1 MDDAQGT
8 SFEPRSGIEHALV
21 EVSRLL
27 VSSGEADLRE
37 VLRLVG
43 EAVGAESAYLVTVD
57 DEDDPLVADAPQPG
71 TVTRWRRDGAPS
83 GKLFDGPSPAP
94 ALRLLARTQGTPP
107 GPDRSGRGR
116 SGTNRSGTAGAA
128 GDGAGNGLGGEQEG
142 VAIPLLSQQDRF
154 VGYLG
159 IEHAALSDGA
169 LREHGRV
176 LSVFGDLLA
185 GYLSRQRAERALSES
200 EERWRKFVEF
210 NPEAILVV
218 ADEKILYANEACAH
232 LLGFQDASDLERYTL
247 RDFLPADQYDAVDH
261 RRHEHAAGPAFSPFE
276 HEIIRL
282 DGEERLVETT
292 AVGVPF
298 KGIPAVQVV
307 IRDVTDRKRS
317 EERYRN
323 FVQTISEGVW
333 RIDLAEPTSALALPY
348 LQAERILTHG
358 YLAECNTMMTRLLG
372 AERTEAVIG
381 RPIRAL
387 VPSLDRRLVQT
398 FVEDGYR
405 LHNYELTV
413 EGGGSLPRHFALN
426 AVGRIERGALVRIWG
441 SCIEVTER
449 VEMERRMVAVLEE
462 QQERIGRDLH
472 DSVGQLLTGI
482 RMLSENLGARYFA
495 PEDEGTAA
503 ARKVTSFAEEA
514 LQRVREICRGLVPPQ
529 LYQEGL
535 ASALQTLAANMD
547 ALSDVRCTFNHQGN
561 ADVDDYD
568 VKLQLYR
575 MAQEAINNALK
586 HAQPSHVWIRFA
598 AEDRQL
604 TLEVE
609 DDGIGFDSDGSTG
622 KSLGLYS
629 MKRRASSIRA
639 ALTID
644 SEDGVGTMIRVVLPA
659 HRRDDA

>member
-1 MDDAQGT
+1 MDDAKT
-8 SFEPRSGIEHALV
+8 PFFEPRPGIEHALV

-57 DEDDPLVADAPQPG
+57 EEDELLTGDTPPLG
-71 TVTRWRRDGAPS
+71 TVTRWRRDGVHS
-83 GKLFDGPSPAP
+83 GRLFDGPSPAP
-94 ALRLLARTQGTPP
+94 ALRLLARTQDAENRPP
-107 GPDRSGRGR
+107 PPTQNGDRD
-116 SGTNRSGTAGAA
+116 TH
-128 GDGAGNGLGGEQEG
+128 GEDDQDADQEG

-159 IEHAALSDGA
+159 IEHASLSVGT

-218 ADEKILYANEACAH
+218 ADETILYANQACAH
-232 LLGFQDASDLERYTL
+232 LLGFHDAAELTKYTL
-247 RDFLPADQYDAVDH
+247 RDFLLADQYDVIED
-261 RRHEHAAGPAFSPFE
+261 RQQEHATGRAFTPFE
-276 HEIIRL
+276 HEIVRI
-282 DGEERLVETT
+282 DGEERLVETI

-298 KGIPAVQVV
+298 KGIPAVQIV

-333 RIDLAEPTSALALPY
+333 RIDLAEPTPALALPY
-348 LQAERILTHG
+348 LQAERILSHG
-358 YLAECNTMMTRLLG
+358 YFAECNTMMTRILG

-381 RPIRAL
+381 QPLLKL
-387 VPSLDRRLVQT
+387 VPALDHRLVQT

-405 LHNYELTV
+405 LHNYEFTV
-413 EGGGSLPRHFALN
+413 PGSERTASRHFALN

-482 RMLSENLGARYFA
+482 RMLSENLSTRYFEPDHDGA
-495 PEDEGTAA
+495 VAA
-503 ARKVTSFAEEA
+503 QKVTSFAEEA

-535 ASALQTLAANMD
+535 ASALQTLIANMD
-547 ALSDVRCTFNHQGN
+547 ALSDVRCTFSHQAGSHIE
-561 ADVDDYD
+561 DQEIT
-568 VKLQLYR
+568 LQLYR
-575 MAQEAINNALK
+575 IAQEAISNALK
-586 HAQPSHVWIRFA
+586 HARPSHVWTRCA
-598 AEDRQL
+598 VEDGQL
-604 TLEVE
+604 RLEVE
-609 DDGIGFDSDGSTG
+609 DDGIGFDPEQNTG
-622 KSLGLYS
+622 RSLGLYS

-639 ALTID
+639 DLSID
-644 SEDGVGTMIRVVLPA
+644 SEDGVGTMIRVVRPVHHPSGA
-659 HRRDDA
+659 

>member
-1 MDDAQGT
+1 MDDAQRPT
-8 SFEPRSGIEHALV
+8 FEPRSDIEHALV

-27 VSSGEADLRE
+27 VSSGEADLCD
-37 VLRLVG
+37 VLRIVG
-43 EAVGAESAYLVTVD
+43 EAVGADSAYLVTVD
-57 DEDDPLVADAPQPG
+57 EEEDPLTPDVPPPG
-71 TVTRWRRDGAPS
+71 TVTRWRKDGTPAQR
-83 GKLFDGPSPAP
+83 LFEGPSPAP
-94 ALRLLARTQGTPP
+94 ALRLLARTQETEQQPSSQNGANSKP
-107 GPDRSGRGR
+107 GE
-116 SGTNRSGTAGAA
+116 
-128 GDGAGNGLGGEQEG
+128 GEQEG

-159 IEHAALSDGA
+159 IEHASLSDGA

-185 GYLSRQRAERALSES
+185 GYLSRRRAEQALSES
-200 EERWRKFVEF
+200 EERWRKFIDY

-218 ADEKILYANEACAH
+218 ADEAILYANQACAH
-232 LLGFQDASDLERYTL
+232 LLGCSDPAELENHTL
-247 RDFLPADQYDAVDH
+247 RDFLPADQYDVVEH
-261 RRHEHAAGPAFSPFE
+261 RQHEQESSRGFTPFE

-298 KGIPAVQVV
+298 KGISAVQIV

-348 LQAERILTHG
+348 LQAECILSHG

-381 RPIRAL
+381 QPIQEL
-387 VPSLDRRLVQT
+387 VPVLDRQLVQT

-405 LHNYELTV
+405 LHNYELSV
-413 EGGGSLPRHFALN
+413 PHEDAPPRHFALN

-482 RMLSENLGARYFA
+482 RMLSENLSARYFD
-495 PEDEGTAA
+495 PEHEGAA
-503 ARKVTSFAEEA
+503 AAKKVTSFAEEA

-535 ASALQTLAANMD
+535 ALALQALAANMD

-561 ADVDDYD
+561 ADVADYE

-575 MAQEAINNALK
+575 IAQEAINNALK
-586 HAQPSHVWIRFA
+586 HARPSHVWIRLTL
-598 AEDRQL
+598 EDRHL
-604 TLEVE
+604 NLEVE
-609 DDGIGFDSDGSTG
+609 DDGIGFNPEQRTG

-629 MKRRASSIRA
+629 MGRRASSIRA
-639 ALTID
+639 TLAID
-644 SEDGVGTMIRVVLPA
+644 SEEGVGTMIRVVRAA
-659 HRRDDA
+659 HGRDDA

>member
-1 MDDAQGT
+1 MT
-8 SFEPRSGIEHALV
+8 
-21 EVSRLL
+21 
-27 VSSGEADLRE
+27 LR
-37 VLRLVG
+37 
-43 EAVGAESAYLVTVD
+43 T
-57 DEDDPLVADAPQPG
+57 
-71 TVTRWRRDGAPS
+71 T
-83 GKLFDGPSPAP
+83 
-94 ALRLLARTQGTPP
+94 AR
-107 GPDRSGRGR
+107 
-116 SGTNRSGTAGAA
+116 AA
-128 GDGAGNGLGGEQEG
+128 GLRNGVSGGEQEG

-159 IEHAALSDGA
+159 IEHASLSDGA

-218 ADEKILYANEACAH
+218 ADDAILYANQACAQ
-232 LLGFQDASDLERYTL
+232 LLGLPDAADLGRYAL
-247 RDFLPADQYDAVDH
+247 HDFLPADQYDVVED
-261 RRHEHAAGPAFSPFE
+261 RRRDAESSSAFTPFE
-276 HEIIRL
+276 HEIVRL
-282 DGEERLVETT
+282 DGEERVVETI

-348 LQAERILTHG
+348 LQADRILTHG

-381 RPIRAL
+381 QPIRTL

-413 EGGGSLPRHFALN
+413 QGEGASPRHFALN

-441 SCIEVTER
+441 SCVEVTER

-482 RMLSENLGARYFA
+482 RMLSENLGTRYFDA
-495 PEDEGTAA
+495 G
-503 ARKVTSFAEEA
+503 R
-514 LQRVREICRGLVPPQ
+514 RGGRRR
-529 LYQEGL
+529 QEGHL
-535 ASALQTLAANMD
+535 VRRGSAPARPRDLPRPRPAPALPGRPRLRPTDARGQHGRALRRPLHLQPPGERRRRRLRREAPTLPDGAGGD
-547 ALSDVRCTFNHQGN
+547 QQR
-561 ADVDDYD
+561 
-568 VKLQLYR
+568 
-575 MAQEAINNALK
+575 AQARP
-586 HAQPSHVWIRFA
+586 AQPRLDPVLV
-598 AEDRQL
+598 EDRRL

-609 DDGIGFDSDGSTG
+609 DDGAVRPRRWQRQIARALQHETPREQHPRRPHDRLRRGRGDDDTG
-622 KSLGLYS
+622 
-629 MKRRASSIRA
+629 RA
-639 ALTID
+639 ASPSPGRRVIPTCAQGPGNGRPRSLSATFLCV
-644 SEDGVGTMIRVVLPA
+644 EAPGVPFWGSAVPSQTETTVQGMVVDAWVAAQRLCAGTCKFTPPLPFLGA
-659 HRRDDA
+659 YVTDPASL